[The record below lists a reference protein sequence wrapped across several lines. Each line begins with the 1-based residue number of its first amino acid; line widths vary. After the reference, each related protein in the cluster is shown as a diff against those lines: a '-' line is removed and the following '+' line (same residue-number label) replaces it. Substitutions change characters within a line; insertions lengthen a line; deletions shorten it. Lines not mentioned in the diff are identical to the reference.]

1 MDGFRRMLW
10 VGRQHSADHIPVS
23 ALQLVTCRWF
33 KAERAKGKE
42 QEPLFS
48 SPPPN
53 PALKGTRGYA
63 LGVACPGFHCCASYN
78 ARLPR

>member
-10 VGRQHSADHIPVS
+10 VGSQHSADHIPVS
-23 ALQLVTCRWF
+23 ALQLVTRRRF
-33 KAERAKGKE
+33 SAERAKSKE

-48 SPPPN
+48 SPSPN

-63 LGVACPGFHCCASYN
+63 LACFYLVAS
-78 ARLPR
+78 ARAP

>member
-1 MDGFRRMLW
+1 MDGFCRMLW

-23 ALQLVTCRWF
+23 ALQVVTCRWF
-33 KAERAKGKE
+33 RAERAKSE
-42 QEPLFS
+42 EHMPLFY

-63 LGVACPGFHCCASYN
+63 LACFP
-78 ARLPR
+78 

>member
-10 VGRQHSADHIPVS
+10 VGRLHSADHIPVS

-33 KAERAKGKE
+33 QAERAKSKE

-48 SPPPN
+48 VRRN
-53 PALKGTRGYA
+53 TALPIA
-63 LGVACPGFHCCASYN
+63 P
-78 ARLPR
+78 LPR

>member
-33 KAERAKGKE
+33 KAERAKSKE
-42 QEPLFS
+42 QEQLFS
-48 SPPPN
+48 SLPPN

-63 LGVACPGFHCCASYN
+63 LACFPLVLS
-78 ARLPR
+78 ARAP

>member
-23 ALQLVTCRWF
+23 ALQLVTSRRF
-33 KAERAKGKE
+33 RAARAKGK
-42 QEPLFS
+42 EPLFS

-53 PALKGTRGYA
+53 PALKGTRGCA
-63 LGVACPGFHCCASYN
+63 LACFP
-78 ARLPR
+78 